1 MCIYCKNYSNA
12 KVKMASIMS
21 FCFVTTM
28 LTIAIT
34 GSPPSAWAAEEF
46 KVGGDEGWRR
56 LASDETDLYA
66 KWAATMRF
74 HVGDSLRFEYNND
87 TVVVVD
93 KWGYYHCNTRHAVSV
108 FKDGNTV
115 INLKQPGPVYFI
127 SANRDHC
134 KNGQRLVVEVMTWHP
149 IPQSPPQ
156 DDASSPA
163 PSPISG
169 AGSFSVGPQSGLCY
183 VLLVAACISM

>member
-1 MCIYCKNYSNA
+1 
-12 KVKMASIMS
+12 MASIMS
-21 FCFVTTM
+21 FCFFTTM

-34 GSPPSAWAAEEF
+34 SSAPSAWAEQEF
-46 KVGGDEGWRR
+46 KVGGDEGWRQP
-56 LASDETDLYA
+56 AADETDLYA
-66 KWAATMRF
+66 RWAATMRF

-93 KWGYYHCNTRHAVSV
+93 KWGYYHCNTSHAVSV

-127 SANRDHC
+127 SANPDHC
-134 KNGQRLVVEVMTWHP
+134 KNGQRLVVEVMTTHP
-149 IPQSPPQ
+149 IPQSPPR

-169 AGSFSVGPQSGLCY
+169 AGSFSVAPELVLCY